1 MYHLNVGFLLVANED
16 GLVSLDLN
24 GGSQTVLVRGE
35 RHTVAVDY
43 DIGYIITQCFSRTEY
58 ERLFVCVLLFRSNSI
73 YWTDVVLGRI
83 RRSFLNGSNVTTILS
98 RRIQAPGQLLTLTSL
113 PLTFR
118 PDTEK

>member
-58 ERLFVCVLLFRSNSI
+58 ERLFVCVCCLDQTLFTGLMWS
-73 YWTDVVLGRI
+73 WVG
-83 RRSFLNGSNVTTILS
+83 
-98 RRIQAPGQLLTLTSL
+98 
-113 PLTFR
+113 
-118 PDTEK
+118 